1 MNYRNDRNGSIH
13 ENCVEMEKEYIL
25 AKANDLV
32 AEMTRFNVQ
41 AKDLQGADAIV
52 EEYID
57 NNNAVCQMLVQCG
70 IVFDK

>member
-1 MNYRNDRNGSIH
+1 
-13 ENCVEMEKEYIL
+13 MEKEYIL

-32 AEMTRFNVQ
+32 AEMTRVNVQ
-41 AKDLQGADAIV
+41 AKALQGANAIV

-57 NNNAVCQMLVQCG
+57 NNAAVRQVLVQRG

>member
-1 MNYRNDRNGSIH
+1 
-13 ENCVEMEKEYIL
+13 MEKEYIL